1 MRMRTSVVAIAAVVV
16 LAGSTACATKKYVNT
31 RSGEV
36 DTKVDGLS
44 RQVEETQGRV
54 QQNEAKIGETD
65 RKAGAAG
72 EAAARAQTA
81 ADIAANKAGEVAG
94 KVDAVDKATRRLLY
108 EVVLSDD
115 KARFKFGK
123 ADLAD
128 EARVEI
134 DRLADQLK
142 AEQRAVWVEIEGHTD
157 NVGDKKLNDRLALSR
172 AEAVK
177 RYLYEQHKVPLHK
190 ISVIG
195 YGEEK
200 PVAPN
205 KTRDGRAQNRRVVV
219 RVLA

>member
-1 MRMRTSVVAIAAVVV
+1 MRKTVVALAAVVV
-16 LAGSTACATKKYVNT
+16 LAGSTACATKKYVNLRT
-31 RSGEV
+31 GEV
-36 DTKVDGLS
+36 DSKVDGLS
-44 RQVEETQGRV
+44 KQVEETQGRV
-54 QQNEAKIGETD
+54 QQNEARIGETD

-72 EAAARAQTA
+72 EAAARAQSA
-81 ADIAANKAGEVAG
+81 ADMASNKAGEVAG
-94 KVDAVDKATRRLLY
+94 KVEAVDKATRRLLY
-108 EVVLSDD
+108 EVVLADD

-142 AEQRAVWVEIEGHTD
+142 AEQRAIWVEIEGHTD

-190 ISVIG
+190 INVIS

-205 KTRDGRAQNRRVVV
+205 NTQ
-219 RVLA
+219 